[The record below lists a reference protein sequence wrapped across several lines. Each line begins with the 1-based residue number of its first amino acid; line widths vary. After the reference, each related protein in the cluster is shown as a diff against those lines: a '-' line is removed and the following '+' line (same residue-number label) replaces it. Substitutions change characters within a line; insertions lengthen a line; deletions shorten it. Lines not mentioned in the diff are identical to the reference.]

1 MASPSNDIF
10 ISYRRDGG
18 AELAQLVYKDLKK
31 RGYRVFMDVREL
43 RSGHFDDEL
52 RRQVGAAKD
61 FLLLLTPN
69 SLDRCTDPGDWVRSE
84 IALALQLKLNIV
96 PLVKPPFRIPNPEDL
111 PPELAELPRHNAVE
125 YNHDKSDESLAIAA
139 SRLRSKSSWLRANR
153 GRLLAACLG
162 LAAILSTLGVWIGF
176 ADLGK
181 KAEQT
186 QQTTTEI
193 KTTTSDILEST
204 VAVQQD
210 ASAIKQGISELADK
224 ADEQS
229 GAISQQLDE
238 ISIAVREQI
247 GGGNLGS
254 GYDKVNFHRDYQDEY
269 LKNGGQ
275 LSSLLSEYKSKAEED
290 PANAMYQYL
299 LARLYE
305 KNGRIDEARSFAA
318 KGYEADPTFMWNRRM
333 LLYSCMPSEIDLDAM
348 LRLEAE
354 HYGMTDSEQSDFASG
369 EIGKAIVALSSMRER
384 QLSDPI
390 LHEDLSNN
398 RLLCWH
404 LFKVFTSDP
413 YCPSDAFS
421 GLIGKESV
429 SSNGL
434 LKLKVLDVKKGS
446 AAINILRGSRTV
458 RVWDE
463 NGQIQRV
470 NVGNGVNVVG
480 DSLRSPPVA
489 VRLSL
494 TSVASGA
501 DVSDVENRCF
511 SLFGN
516 ARPLTP
522 ELLSLYPPLI
532 GLKTNRLVQ
541 AVYDSDTEQIDDF
554 EGFWIVFFSLPLSWD
569 NNRESLLG
577 LNYQVGYGFDKSY
590 NQDFIKVPDG
600 IDVSS
605 VDSQNLA
612 APRTDFESF
621 EKSFRE
627 ASEQPRSQLQSGGY
641 QIGKPFAAKVS
652 STMMKEIGGV
662 RLHAYGLGNRGIRL
676 LFDPTN
682 TFYGD
687 KMTVSAENGLSSEVS
702 EFVDNLTEGQWLQL
716 TGTVVDKDEGELLLV
731 PTSASA
737 VTVKMLEY

>member
-1 MASPSNDIF
+1 MAAPINDIF

-69 SLDRCTDPGDWVRSE
+69 SLDRCADPGDWVRSE

-153 GRLLAACLG
+153 GRLLAACFG
-162 LAAILSTLGVWIGF
+162 LAALFAAVGVWIGF

-181 KAEQT
+181 RAEQT
-186 QQTTTEI
+186 QLTTAEI
-193 KTTTSDILEST
+193 KDTTSDILEST

-210 ASAIKQGISELADK
+210 ASTIKQGISELANK
-224 ADEQS
+224 ADEQA

-247 GGGNLGS
+247 GGGNLGP

-269 LKNGGQ
+269 LKKDGQ
-275 LSSLLSEYKSKAEED
+275 LSSLLGEYKVKAIEA
-290 PANAMYQYL
+290 PQNAMYQYL

-305 KNGRIDEARSFAA
+305 KSGRIDEARSFAA

-333 LLYSCMPSEIDLDAM
+333 LLYTCMPEEIDMEAM

-354 HYGMTDSEQSDFASG
+354 HYEMTDGEQSDFASG
-369 EIGKAIVALSSMRER
+369 DIGKAIAALSSMRER
-384 QLSDPI
+384 QLNDPL

-404 LFKVFTSDP
+404 LFRVFTSEP
-413 YCPSDAFS
+413 YSPNDAFS
-421 GLIGKESV
+421 SLIGKESE
-429 SSNGL
+429 SSNRL
-434 LKLKVLDVKKGS
+434 LKLKVLDVKKGTP
-446 AAINILRGSRTV
+446 AIDILRAGKAV

-463 NGQIQRV
+463 NGQLQRV
-470 NVGNGVNVVG
+470 NVGRGVNVAG
-480 DSLRSPPVA
+480 DSLRMPPIA

-494 TSVASGA
+494 TSAANGV
-501 DVSDVENRCF
+501 DVGDVENRSF

-516 ARPLTP
+516 AMPLTS
-522 ELLSLYPPLI
+522 ELLSLYPPLS
-532 GLKTNRLVQ
+532 GLKTNRLIQ
-541 AVYDSDTEQIDDF
+541 MVYDSDREQIDNF

-569 NNRESLLG
+569 SDKESLLG
-577 LNYQVGYGFDKSY
+577 LNYQVGYGFDKNY
-590 NQDFIKVPDG
+590 NRDYIKVSDG

-605 VDSQNLA
+605 VDSQNQA
-612 APRTDFESF
+612 TPRTDFVNF
-621 EKSFRE
+621 EKNFRE
-627 ASEQPRSQLQSGGY
+627 ASERPRSQLQSNGY
-641 QIGKPFAAKVS
+641 QIGTPFAAKVS

-662 RLHAYGLGNRGIRL
+662 RLHAYDLGNRGIRL

-687 KMTVSAENGLSSEVS
+687 KMTASAENQPSSEVS
-702 EFVDNLTEGQWLQL
+702 EFVDNLTEGEWLQV
-716 TGTVVDKDEGELLLV
+716 TGTVVDKDGGELLLV
-731 PTSASA
+731 PDSASPVA
-737 VTVKMLEY
+737 VKMLEY